1 MQEKIEK
8 ALSFKKI
15 HRVVY
20 PFFWFMIGFII
31 TAALLSGF
39 CLMYFRYK
47 YNNRVIPGV
56 FIGSTYVGGKTKA
69 EVTALF
75 NKTNTLIG
83 TTTLTFSGEGQTA
96 TVAAKTLDIGY
107 DTDLLSEQSI
117 ELGKTQDVISNIF
130 LILNSYINGTYL
142 SPSYSLNEDAL
153 KETILPISKQVYIE
167 PVDALF
173 TVNGNR
179 VSAFQQSVDGKS
191 VNFTKLENEVRKNV
205 PSIVK
210 GTSPHN
216 IRIAIPIQ
224 TVHPKITTDKA
235 NNLGIVEEI
244 GEGHSLFQHS
254 APERIHNVEL
264 AANRINGVLVA
275 PGEIFSFDK
284 NLGDVSAYT
293 GYQQAYVIE
302 NGHTVLGDGG
312 GVCQVSTTLFRAILN
327 AGLPITERHAH
338 AYRVGYYEEDSPP
351 GIDATVYVPTVDLKF
366 KNDTG
371 HYILIQSYVDP
382 VNLALSFTL
391 YGTSD
396 GRRTTLSTPIVTNQT
411 PPPPPLYQ
419 YDPTLPVGQKKQ
431 VDFAASGAHV
441 TFHRTVTK
449 NDKVIISEDY
459 TSNYAPWQ
467 AVFLRGTKT

>member
-191 VNFTKLENEVRKNV
+191 VNFTKLENEVRKKC
-205 PSIVK
+205 S
-210 GTSPHN
+210 
-216 IRIAIPIQ
+216 
-224 TVHPKITTDKA
+224 
-235 NNLGIVEEI
+235 
-244 GEGHSLFQHS
+244 
-254 APERIHNVEL
+254 
-264 AANRINGVLVA
+264 
-275 PGEIFSFDK
+275 
-284 NLGDVSAYT
+284 
-293 GYQQAYVIE
+293 
-302 NGHTVLGDGG
+302 
-312 GVCQVSTTLFRAILN
+312 
-327 AGLPITERHAH
+327 
-338 AYRVGYYEEDSPP
+338 
-351 GIDATVYVPTVDLKF
+351 
-366 KNDTG
+366 
-371 HYILIQSYVDP
+371 
-382 VNLALSFTL
+382 
-391 YGTSD
+391 
-396 GRRTTLSTPIVTNQT
+396 
-411 PPPPPLYQ
+411 
-419 YDPTLPVGQKKQ
+419 
-431 VDFAASGAHV
+431 
-441 TFHRTVTK
+441 
-449 NDKVIISEDY
+449 
-459 TSNYAPWQ
+459 
-467 AVFLRGTKT
+467 